1 MLQDHSLK
9 SLKNFNP
16 NKIPISLYIHLPWCE
31 KRCPYCDFNINTN
44 KLDGDEERL
53 LVALNQDLKDSM
65 KYIQKRKFCSIYF
78 GGGTPSLVSSKI
90 IKKIIKNLK
99 DMGLLKKECEISFEL
114 NPKEVTYS
122 YIDEIIA
129 AGVNRISIGIQ
140 SFDQEVLG
148 SLERNHN
155 ANDSYQAIKIA
166 SGFKNINISIDLIY
180 GIMNQSINSLKQDIE
195 IFCKN
200 KIDHLSLYQLTIE
213 PNTIFYKKE
222 LNIPS
227 DKTIET
233 MELAAK
239 DILNQN
245 NIFQYE
251 VSSWSKNNKVS
262 KHNMNYWLYGDYLG
276 IGPGAH
282 SKITTENSITRMIKL
297 KKVESYINNPS
308 KITKVKI
315 DDSSYDLDLAMNV
328 LRVKN
333 GTSFKDLEKRGVYI
347 PDTFKEK
354 LFMGYKKGLIEKNLI
369 KATDQGYKFL
379 NDTVNN
385 FN

>member
-1 MLQDHSLK
+1 MLQNHSSK

-16 NKIPISLYIHLPWCE
+16 NKVPISLYIHLPWCE

-53 LVALNQDLKDSM
+53 LAALNQDLQHSM
-65 KYIQKRKFCSIYF
+65 KYIQKRKFCSVYF

-90 IKKIIKNLK
+90 IKRITKNLN
-99 DMGLLKKECEISFEL
+99 DMHLLKEECEISFEL
-114 NPKEVTYS
+114 NPKEVSHS
-122 YIDEIIA
+122 YLNEIIA
-129 AGVNRISIGIQ
+129 AGVNRVSIGIQ
-140 SFDQEVLG
+140 SFDQGVLD
-148 SLERNHN
+148 SLERNHST
-155 ANDSYQAIKIA
+155 NDSYQAIKIA
-166 SGFKNINISIDLIY
+166 SEFKNINISIDLIY
-180 GIMNQSINSLKQDIE
+180 AVMNQSIASLKQDIE

-227 DKTIET
+227 DKTIES
-233 MELAAK
+233 MELTAK
-239 DILNQN
+239 DILNKN

-297 KKVESYINNPS
+297 KKVGSYINNPS
-308 KITKVKI
+308 KIKI
-315 DDSSYDLDLAMNV
+315 IKINESTYDLDLAMNL

-333 GTSFKDLEKRGVYI
+333 GTSFKDLEKRGIYI
-347 PDTFKEK
+347 SDTFKEK
-354 LFMGYKKGLIEKNLI
+354 LCIAHKKGLIEKNVI
-369 KATDQGYKFL
+369 KATNQGYKFL
-379 NDTVNN
+379 NDTVNT

>member
-1 MLQDHSLK
+1 MLQNHSLK

-16 NKIPISLYIHLPWCE
+16 NKVPISLYIHLPWCE

-44 KLDGDEERL
+44 KLDGDEESL
-53 LVALNQDLKDSM
+53 LAALTLDLQDSM
-65 KYIQKRKFCSIYF
+65 KYIQKRKFCSVYF

-90 IKKIIKNLK
+90 IKRIIKNLN
-99 DMGLLKKECEISFEL
+99 DMDLLKEECEISFEL
-114 NPKEVTYS
+114 NPKEVSHS
-122 YIDEIIA
+122 YLNEIIA
-129 AGVNRISIGIQ
+129 AGVNRVSIGIQ
-140 SFDQEVLG
+140 SFDQGVLD
-148 SLERNHN
+148 SLERNHST
-155 ANDSYQAIKIA
+155 NDSYQAIKIA
-166 SGFKNINISIDLIY
+166 SEFKNINISIDLIY
-180 GIMNQSINSLKQDIE
+180 AVMNQSIASLKQDIE

-227 DKTIET
+227 DKTIES
-233 MELAAK
+233 MELTAK
-239 DILNQN
+239 DILNKN

-297 KKVESYINNPS
+297 KKVGSYINNPS
-308 KITKVKI
+308 KIKI
-315 DDSSYDLDLAMNV
+315 IKINESTYDLDLAMNL

-333 GTSFKDLEKRGVYI
+333 GTSFKDLEKRGIYI
-347 PDTFKEK
+347 SDTFKEK
-354 LFMGYKKGLIEKNLI
+354 LCIAHKKGLIEKNVI
-369 KATDQGYKFL
+369 KATNQGYKFL
-379 NDTVNN
+379 NDTVNT

>member
-1 MLQDHSLK
+1 MLQNHSLK

-16 NKIPISLYIHLPWCE
+16 NKVPISLYIHLPWCE

-44 KLDGDEERL
+44 KLDGDEESL
-53 LVALNQDLKDSM
+53 LAALTLDLQDSM
-65 KYIQKRKFCSIYF
+65 KYIQKRKFCSVYF

-90 IKKIIKNLK
+90 IKRIIKNLN
-99 DMGLLKKECEISFEL
+99 DMDLLKEECEISFEL
-114 NPKEVTYS
+114 NPKEVSHS
-122 YIDEIIA
+122 YLNEIIA
-129 AGVNRISIGIQ
+129 AGVNRVSIGIQ
-140 SFDQEVLG
+140 SFDQGVLD
-148 SLERNHN
+148 SLERNHST
-155 ANDSYQAIKIA
+155 NDSYQAIKIA
-166 SGFKNINISIDLIY
+166 SEFKNINISIDLIY
-180 GIMNQSINSLKQDIE
+180 AVMNQSIASLKQDIE

-227 DKTIET
+227 DKTIES
-233 MELAAK
+233 MELTAK
-239 DILNQN
+239 DILNKN

-328 LRVKN
+328 LRVKS
-333 GTSFKDLEKRGVYI
+333 GTSFEDLEKRGIYI
-347 PDTFKEK
+347 SDTFKEK
-354 LFMGYKKGLIEKNLI
+354 LCIAHKKGLIEKNVI
-369 KATDQGYKFL
+369 KATNQGYKFL
-379 NDTVNN
+379 NDTVNT

>member
-148 SLERNHN
+148 SLKRNHN

-166 SGFKNINISIDLIY
+166 SEFKNINISIDLIY

-297 KKVESYINNPS
+297 KRVESYINNPS
-308 KITKVKI
+308 KIKIIKI
-315 DDSSYDLDLAMNV
+315 DDASYDLDLAMNV

-333 GTSFKDLEKRGVYI
+333 GTSFKDLEKRGIYI

-354 LFMGYKKGLIEKNLI
+354 LFTGYKKGLIEKNLI

>member
-1 MLQDHSLK
+1 MLQNHSLK
-9 SLKNFNP
+9 NLKNFNP
-16 NKIPISLYIHLPWCE
+16 NKVPISLYIHLPWCE

-99 DMGLLKKECEISFEL
+99 DMDLLKKECEISFEL

-122 YIDEIIA
+122 YIDEVIA
-129 AGVNRISIGIQ
+129 AGVNRVSIGIQ
-140 SFDQEVLG
+140 SFDQEVLD
-148 SLERNHN
+148 SLERNHS

-166 SGFKNINISIDLIY
+166 SEFKNVNISIDLIY
-180 GIMNQSINSLKQDIE
+180 GIMNQSIDSLKQDIE

-227 DKTIET
+227 DKTIES

-239 DILNQN
+239 DILNRN

-251 VSSWSKNNKVS
+251 VSSWAKDNKVS

-282 SKITTENSITRMIKL
+282 SKITEKNSITRIIKL

-308 KITKVKI
+308 KITKIKI

-328 LRVKN
+328 LRIKN

-347 PDTFKEK
+347 TDTFKEK
-354 LFMGYKKGLIEKNLI
+354 LFMGYEKGLIEKNLI

>member
-1 MLQDHSLK
+1 MLQNHSLK

-16 NKIPISLYIHLPWCE
+16 NKVPISLYIHLPWCE

-44 KLDGDEERL
+44 KLDGDEESL
-53 LVALNQDLKDSM
+53 LAALTLDLQDSM
-65 KYIQKRKFCSIYF
+65 KYIQKRKFCSVYF

-90 IKKIIKNLK
+90 IKRIIKNLN
-99 DMGLLKKECEISFEL
+99 DMDLLKEECEISFEL
-114 NPKEVTYS
+114 NPKEVSHS
-122 YIDEIIA
+122 YLNEIIA
-129 AGVNRISIGIQ
+129 AGVNRVSIGIQ
-140 SFDQEVLG
+140 SFDQGVLD
-148 SLERNHN
+148 SLERNHST
-155 ANDSYQAIKIA
+155 NDSYQAIKIA
-166 SGFKNINISIDLIY
+166 SEFKNINISIDLIY
-180 GIMNQSINSLKQDIE
+180 AVMNQSIASLKQDIE

-227 DKTIET
+227 DKTIES
-233 MELAAK
+233 MELAVK
-239 DILNQN
+239 DILNKN

-297 KKVESYINNPS
+297 KKVGSYINNPS
-308 KITKVKI
+308 KIKI
-315 DDSSYDLDLAMNV
+315 IKINESTYDLDLAMNL

-333 GTSFKDLEKRGVYI
+333 GTSFKDLEKRGIYI
-347 PDTFKEK
+347 SDTFKEK
-354 LFMGYKKGLIEKNLI
+354 LCIAHKKGLIEKNVI
-369 KATDQGYKFL
+369 KATNQGYKFL
-379 NDTVNN
+379 NDTVNT

>member
-1 MLQDHSLK
+1 M
-9 SLKNFNP
+9 
-16 NKIPISLYIHLPWCE
+16 PISLYIHLPWCE

-180 GIMNQSINSLKQDIE
+180 GIMNQSIDSIKQDIE

-227 DKTIET
+227 DKTIES
-233 MELAAK
+233 MELTAK
-239 DILNQN
+239 DILNRN

-251 VSSWSKNNKVS
+251 VSSWSKDNKVS

-282 SKITTENSITRMIKL
+282 SKITEENSITRMIKL

-308 KITKVKI
+308 KIKIIKI
-315 DDSSYDLDLAMNV
+315 DDASYDLDLAMNV

>member
-1 MLQDHSLK
+1 MLQNHSLK

-16 NKIPISLYIHLPWCE
+16 NKVPISIYIHLPWCE

-53 LVALNQDLKDSM
+53 LAALNQDLQHSM
-65 KYIQKRKFCSIYF
+65 KYIQKRKFCSVYF

-90 IKKIIKNLK
+90 IKRIIKNLN
-99 DMGLLKKECEISFEL
+99 DMGHLKEECEISFEL
-114 NPKEVTYS
+114 NPKEVSHS
-122 YIDEIIA
+122 YLNEIIA
-129 AGVNRISIGIQ
+129 AGVNRVSIGIQ
-140 SFDQEVLG
+140 SFDQGVLD
-148 SLERNHN
+148 SLERNHST
-155 ANDSYQAIKIA
+155 NDSYQAIKIA
-166 SGFKNINISIDLIY
+166 SEFKNINISIDLIY
-180 GIMNQSINSLKQDIE
+180 AVMNQSIASLKQDIE

-200 KIDHLSLYQLTIE
+200 KFDHLSLYQLTIE

-227 DKTIET
+227 DKTIES
-233 MELAAK
+233 MELTAK
-239 DILNQN
+239 DILNKN

-297 KKVESYINNPS
+297 KKVGSYINNPS
-308 KITKVKI
+308 KIKI
-315 DDSSYDLDLAMNV
+315 IKINESTYDLDLAMNV
-328 LRVKN
+328 LRVKS
-333 GTSFKDLEKRGVYI
+333 GTSFEDLEKRGIYI
-347 PDTFKEK
+347 SDTFKEK
-354 LFMGYKKGLIEKNLI
+354 LCIGYKKGLIEKNLI
-369 KATDQGYKFL
+369 KATNQGYKFL
-379 NDTVNN
+379 NDTVNT

>member
-1 MLQDHSLK
+1 LLQDHSLK

-114 NPKEVTYS
+114 NPKEVTHS

-129 AGVNRISIGIQ
+129 AGVNRVSIGIQ
-140 SFDQEVLG
+140 SFDQEVLS
-148 SLERNHN
+148 SLERNHS

-166 SGFKNINISIDLIY
+166 SEFKNINISIDLIY

-227 DKTIET
+227 DKTIES

-239 DILNQN
+239 DILNRN
-245 NIFQYE
+245 NIYQYE
-251 VSSWSKNNKVS
+251 VSSWAKDNKVS

-276 IGPGAH
+276 LGPGAH
-282 SKITTENSITRMIKL
+282 SKITEKNSITRIIKL

-354 LFMGYKKGLIEKNLI
+354 LFMSYKKGLIEKNLI